1 MPSLQ
6 FEFTCD
12 LVQVPSA
19 GQKLHSFLAANG
31 CSQTE
36 AADCELALVE
46 ACNNAI
52 QHARPEQR
60 REPVRVQA
68 LCATKQ
74 IELRIIDHT
83 AGFDWPDQARLPDVD
98 RETAAAFSPSNLSW
112 TLRSPFRRLA
122 KIPSSCAKPARKSD
136 SCSVLCSLSW
146 VLCPLSSSLGL
157 PGRGFRAKAG
167 LLGNF

>member
-52 QHARPEQR
+52 QHSRPEQR

-74 IELRIIDHT
+74 IELRVIDHT

-98 RETAAAFSPSNLSW
+98 REN
-112 TLRSPFRRLA
+112 
-122 KIPSSCAKPARKSD
+122 
-136 SCSVLCSLSW
+136 
-146 VLCPLSSSLGL
+146 
-157 PGRGFRAKAG
+157 GRGIFLIKSLMDSSEYLQAPGENTLILRKARAQI
-167 LLGNF
+167 